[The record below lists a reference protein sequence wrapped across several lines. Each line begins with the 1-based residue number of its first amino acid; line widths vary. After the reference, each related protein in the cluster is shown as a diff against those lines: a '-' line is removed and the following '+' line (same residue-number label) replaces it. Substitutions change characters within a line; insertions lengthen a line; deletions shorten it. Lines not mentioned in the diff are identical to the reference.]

1 MSASCWSDL
10 SAIAGVVI
18 DGDDEALLAASSS
31 SLSFGAEVEKKAWPL
46 SIEFGGRKGVEEEE
60 ELERKA
66 LGFHEGGVEY
76 DVLDRKGK
84 LA

>member
-10 SAIAGVVI
+10 SAIAGVLI
-18 DGDDEALLAASSS
+18 DDDDEALLAASS

-60 ELERKA
+60 GLERKA

-76 DVLDRKGK
+76 DVSDRKGK

>member
-1 MSASCWSDL
+1 VK
-10 SAIAGVVI
+10 GQT
-18 DGDDEALLAASSS
+18 
-31 SLSFGAEVEKKAWPL
+31 
-46 SIEFGGRKGVEEEE
+46 GGRKGVEEEE

>member
-1 MSASCWSDL
+1 VK
-10 SAIAGVVI
+10 GQT
-18 DGDDEALLAASSS
+18 
-31 SLSFGAEVEKKAWPL
+31 
-46 SIEFGGRKGVEEEE
+46 GGRKGVEEEE
-60 ELERKA
+60 LEKKA